1 MKKQY
6 ISPEVLCQQIHLE
19 SLLNGASIT
28 GVDKGDLTNDIVIG
42 GNAGDGVSS
51 DSRRRDIWDDDEE
64 EEFY

>member
-28 GVDKGDLTNDIVIG
+28 TVDKGDLDHEIDMG
-42 GNAGDGVSS
+42 GNASDGQVS
-51 DSRRRDIWDDDEE
+51 DSRRRDMWEDEE
-64 EEFY
+64 EEGLY